1 MDRLHRHPHQDPRPS
16 KLAHPLGTVV
26 FCVHCFRTLG
36 TESSKTPREMLLA
49 KHRCPESLLAKQPAA
64 PPPYN

>member
-1 MDRLHRHPHQDPRPS
+1 MDRLHHHPQDPHAS

-26 FCVHCFRTLG
+26 FCIHCFRTLG
-36 TESSKTPREMLLA
+36 TESVKTPREILLA
-49 KHRCPESLLAKQPAA
+49 RHNCAESLLAKQPAA